1 MIDRRRLF
9 ALCAALAM
17 APLPGQ
23 AQSPPRPAI
32 QPAPVAP
39 LSAPPVVTARVRLA
53 TSEGPIVID
62 LFGRNA
68 PVTVAN
74 FLRYVDKGLYTG
86 AAFYRASRIE
96 GAPGQG
102 LIQGGLRDSPDRL
115 APIRHESTLRTGLRH
130 TDGTISMGRFEPGTA
145 TSEFFILSG
154 DAPELD
160 ADPAQKGDN
169 QGFAAFGRVSEGM
182 DTVRKILAKPL
193 APTGGPAAMRGEI
206 LKRPVPILYATRLGA
221 EAEPPAL
228 ATSTAGSAPPRQE

>member
-1 MIDRRRLF
+1 MIHRRTLLGLTMAF
-9 ALCAALAM
+9 GLAPI
-17 APLPGQ
+17 ASL
-23 AQSPPRPAI
+23 AQSPARPAPP
-32 QPAPVAP
+32 PAPQGLAP
-39 LSAPPVVTARVRLA
+39 APPVVTARVRLA

-62 LFGRNA
+62 LYGRNA
-68 PVTVAN
+68 PATVAN

-86 AAFYRASRIE
+86 AAFYRASRVE

-115 APIRHESTLRTGLRH
+115 APIRHESTLKTRLRH
-130 TDGTISMGRFEPGTA
+130 LDGTVSMGRFEPGTA
-145 TSEFFILSG
+145 TSEFFILAG

-160 ADPAQKGDN
+160 ADPTQKGDN

-206 LKRPVPILYATRLGA
+206 LRRPVPILYATRLGA
-221 EAEPPAL
+221 EGIPPAL
-228 ATSTAGSAPPRQE
+228 ATSTPGSGSSRRE